1 MKKLSLT
8 SIAMLLMTI
17 PAHASWQCGKVS
29 VDGGGKL
36 TSDHYTEYSFQGLE
50 QNLFKKEKLTFEF
63 DKKGAK
69 LNGKRCK
76 EVK

>member
-1 MKKLSLT
+1 MKKLFL
-8 SIAMLLMTI
+8 AGVVALLMATS
-17 PAHASWQCGKVS
+17 AHASWQCGEVA
-29 VDGGGKL
+29 VNGGGKL
-36 TSDHYTEYSFQGLE
+36 TSDHFTEYSFQGLE